1 MQLTTEEGN
10 SPLHIAVHDTGSTNM
25 NDLFLQLTMIRLFL
39 SHNFSIEA
47 VNKQGQSVLDV
58 ARLNSHS
65 QVYSLIESK
74 LPLSS
79 RSRRTSID
87 YTQFPQTIQSHMQEV
102 SQSGQLDQS
111 NQSNQSI
118 QSTLPTQSVQP
129 TLPTL
134 PTQPVQPTQSVQP
147 TLPILQTQPVQPTQS
162 VQPTQPVQ
170 PTQSVQPTL
179 PTQLTGIPST
189 ITKEPIFVM
198 ENFSDNSGNIK
209 EEVQKQISNE
219 NKPDSTLKPN
229 SPISALL
236 EENGLQEYQSVFDSA
251 VSPNSLCPNI

>member
-10 SPLHIAVHDTGSTNM
+10 SPLHVAVQDTGSTNM

-147 TLPILQTQPVQPTQS
+147 TLP
-162 VQPTQPVQ
+162 
-170 PTQSVQPTL
+170 
-179 PTQLTGIPST
+179 TQLTGIPST

>member
-10 SPLHIAVHDTGSTNM
+10 SPLHIAVQDTGSTNM

-65 QVYSLIESK
+65 QVFSLIESK

-102 SQSGQLDQS
+102 SQLGQLDQS

-147 TLPILQTQPVQPTQS
+147 TLPIL
-162 VQPTQPVQ
+162 PTQPVQ
-170 PTQSVQPTL
+170 PIQPTL